1 MELWTQEGQEIIL
14 SHSPASE
21 EDCVKYTLEK

>member
-21 EDCVKYTLEK
+21 EDCMKYTLEK